1 MAAHRISAIRFAP
14 RRHPGRCGAG
24 AACISDHERGAV
36 IASTEPPSAAQG
48 PIPITVVTGFLG
60 SGKTSLVNRLV
71 AARAGRER
79 IGVVVNEAGEIGLD
93 GQLLGDASDDVV
105 EIADGCVC
113 CSSKGELLEA
123 ITRLHHAA
131 GKLDRIIV
139 ETSGLA
145 DPGPVIDALAS
156 VAHAL
161 RLDTVVAVMD
171 TVHVIDQL
179 DRLQSPEARQQIQL
193 ATHIFLSKLDLAD
206 DAAVDAVRVR
216 ILALNP
222 DAEVVAVPRDE
233 VDGSELLD
241 RFALA
246 AAGMDEHGHSDAHG
260 FGHTHEHLD
269 VEIFSLDLPGEL
281 DGGRFEGWLGG
292 LIMMKA
298 PDLFRI
304 KAILA
309 LEGESKRQIV
319 HGVQTYVEQ
328 APGRDWEPEEERS
341 SKIVIIGR
349 DLETP
354 QWTAELERCVVA

>member
-1 MAAHRISAIRFAP
+1 MTDP
-14 RRHPGRCGAG
+14 LPG
-24 AACISDHERGAV
+24 
-36 IASTEPPSAAQG
+36 AQG
-48 PIPITVVTGFLG
+48 PIPITVITGFLG
-60 SGKTSLVNRLV
+60 AGKTSLVNRLV
-71 AARAGRER
+71 AARAGKER

-93 GQLLGDASDDVV
+93 GQLLGDANDDVV

-179 DRLQSPEARQQIQL
+179 DRLQSPEARQQVQL

-206 DAAVDAVRVR
+206 DDALAAVRAR

-222 DAEVVAVPRDE
+222 DAEVVAQPRAE
-233 VDGSELLD
+233 VDGSQLLD

-246 AAGMDEHGHSDAHG
+246 AAGMDDNGHGHDHG

-269 VEIFSLDLPGEL
+269 VEMFSLELPGEL

-309 LEGESKRQIV
+309 VAGESRRQIV

-328 APGRDWEPEEERS
+328 APGRDWEPDEQRS
-341 SKIVIIGR
+341 SRIVIIGK
-349 DLETP
+349 DLESP
-354 QWTAELERCVVA
+354 QWKAELERCVVA